1 MTWKKHT
8 VWTLSLVFTTF
19 LLSSP
24 AVRAQVS
31 PNFDKAEGQAVLAE
45 LNPDKRAEVEARLT
59 GGNTVRGILET
70 MLLNNL
76 KARYPASRI
85 VALDYG
91 RGTAVLETAS
101 KQIHIVSFDT
111 KTLAVRG

>member
-1 MTWKKHT
+1 MTWEKHT

-19 LLSSP
+19 LLTSP

-31 PNFDKAEGQAVLAE
+31 ANFDKAEGQAILAE

-59 GGNTVRGILET
+59 GGNTVHGILET

-76 KARYPASRI
+76 KARHPGSHI
-85 VALDYG
+85 VALDFG
-91 RGTAVLETAS
+91 RGTAVLES
-101 KQIHIVSFDT
+101 PNKQIHIVSFDT
-111 KTLAVRG
+111 KTLAIKG